1 MPEFEVTVYMNV
13 GSMKVT
19 AESAEEA
26 CNKIKDPD
34 MKHEELIR
42 FFNLGYNV
50 NLQVKAKEIKG

>member
-1 MPEFEVTVYMNV
+1 MNV